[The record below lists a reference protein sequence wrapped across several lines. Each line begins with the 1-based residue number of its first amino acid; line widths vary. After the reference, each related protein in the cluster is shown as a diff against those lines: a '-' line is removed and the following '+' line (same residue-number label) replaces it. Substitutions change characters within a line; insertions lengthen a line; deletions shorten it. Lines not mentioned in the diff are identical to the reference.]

1 MDEFLRNFI
10 SRKWNVRGVTFT
22 FLDLLLAV
30 CITGTGLA
38 LRSTVIEYTPTDT
51 WKLCAVVLEFALAVL
66 CGATSGNFGA
76 LISAP
81 ASVTGLFGGKDAFVK
96 GNPAPIV
103 TFFRRPLY
111 KSAQASTIRA

>member
-38 LRSTVIEYTPTDT
+38 LRSTVIE
-51 WKLCAVVLEFALAVL
+51 
-66 CGATSGNFGA
+66 
-76 LISAP
+76 
-81 ASVTGLFGGKDAFVK
+81 
-96 GNPAPIV
+96 
-103 TFFRRPLY
+103 
-111 KSAQASTIRA
+111 